1 MEKTFRRTGWMLML
15 AFTLLLSIGSSRY
28 FLTEIPDA
36 HQPEVYVDTVLLIL
50 RVHIFFGIVAVL
62 VGPWQFW
69 SGLRNRFRRVHMAF
83 GLTYLAAAILGSI
96 GGLLLAPITYG
107 GITTHFGFGLLAI
120 LWGTTT
126 IYAYTLIRKR
136 NWRAHREWMIRSYAL
151 VFAFV
156 TLRFWYP
163 GLDAFG
169 ASNIEAYQTAAWMCW
184 VPNLIVAEIYIN
196 WHRSRAN
203 K

>member
-1 MEKTFRRTGWMLML
+1 METTLRRTGWVLMFVF
-15 AFTLLLSIGSSRY
+15 ALLLSVGSSRY
-28 FLTEIPDA
+28 FLSEIPDA

-69 SGLRNRFRRVHMAF
+69 SGFRNRYRGMHRAI
-83 GLTYLAAAILGSI
+83 GLTYLIAAILGST

-107 GITTHFGFGLLAI
+107 GITTHFGFGILAI
-120 LWGTTT
+120 LWGATT

-163 GLDAFG
+163 GISALGGSD
-169 ASNIEAYQTAAWMCW
+169 IEAYQTAAWMCW
-184 VPNLIVAEIYIN
+184 VPNLLIAELYIG
-196 WHRSRAN
+196 WYRRRQA
-203 K
+203 

>member
-1 MEKTFRRTGWMLML
+1 
-15 AFTLLLSIGSSRY
+15 LLLSIPSSRY

-36 HQPEVYVDTVLLIL
+36 HQPEVYVDNVLLIL

-62 VGPWQFW
+62 IGPWQFW
-69 SGLRNRFRRVHMAF
+69 SGLRNRFRRVHRAI
-83 GLTYLAAAILGSI
+83 GLTYLTASILGSI
-96 GGLLLAPITYG
+96 GGLFLAPMTYG

-156 TLRFWYP
+156 MLRIWYP
-163 GLDAFG
+163 GIDALG
-169 ASNIEAYQTAAWMCW
+169 GSDVEAYQTAAWMCW
-184 VPNLIVAEIYIN
+184 VPNLLIAEFYIG
-196 WHRSRAN
+196 WYRRRQA
-203 K
+203 